1 MWCGTITNK
10 YKNIERCVNMIAYDS
25 EYMKS
30 PDAQVELDLLTDFL
44 SSLTLGCW
52 RTSSDP
58 LQERG
63 LVTSLKRNLNSLRTF
78 IK

>member
-10 YKNIERCVNMIAYDS
+10 YKNIERCVNMITYVS
-25 EYMKS
+25 ENMKS
-30 PDAQVELDLLTDFL
+30 PAAAVELDLLTDFH

-52 RTSSDP
+52 RTSFDP

-63 LVTSLKRNLNSLRTF
+63 LVISLERF
-78 IK
+78 